1 MFVRDK
7 FFQACLIKMDYI
19 VSLCLAIYL
28 SYGPSV
34 CLSFYLFVFLPV
46 ICLSVCIYVCTFVS
60 MKECRK
66 AHMSIYSS
74 IHVTACLPAFPCI
87 CMFVSVCVCLYL
99 YLSPLELGS
108 SLTQNYVTSPKK
120 QARNKRSCLYCHSV
134 SDR

>member
-1 MFVRDK
+1 MFVRET
-7 FFQACLIKMDYI
+7 FFQACLLKMGYT
-19 VSLCLAIYL
+19 VSVWLSIYFFIT
-28 SYGPSV
+28 SV
-34 CLSFYLFVFLPV
+34 CLSFSLFVFLPV

-60 MKECRK
+60 MKECWK

-120 QARNKRSCLYCHSV
+120 HTRNKHTCLYWHSV
-134 SDR
+134 SDK